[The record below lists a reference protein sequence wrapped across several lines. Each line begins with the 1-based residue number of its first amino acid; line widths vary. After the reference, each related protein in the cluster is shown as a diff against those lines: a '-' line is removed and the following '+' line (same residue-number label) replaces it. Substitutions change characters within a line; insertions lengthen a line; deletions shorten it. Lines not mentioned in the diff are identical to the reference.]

1 MDALTLSLGRNIL
14 KSGSRERTRMQK
26 YAAHLKSLH
35 IIVLTRKEHGY
46 TTEIH
51 EGNLHVYPTNSRGR
65 IMMLVD
71 ALMIGSDIVKKQ
83 EGMPLVISSQDPFEM
98 GLIALVL
105 ARKKHTTLH
114 VQLHGDY
121 FGSPFWRGNSPV
133 RVLRLLLARFIMKRA
148 AGIRVVSERIK
159 KSLLARGVD
168 ERSITVLPI
177 RPELET
183 FLGTPYAGGAHTP
196 FVFLIASRF
205 SPEKNIPLMI
215 RAFARIA
222 REHQNIHLRI
232 VGRGEGEKKISSLV
246 RALGIVERVTF
257 IPWTE
262 ALEVEMQQ
270 ADVFL
275 LSSDHEAYG
284 LTLVEALAAG
294 LPIITTDVG
303 CVGEVIQDEVHG
315 IVVPVRDE
323 TAFTSAMERMVT
335 DSDFRMACSKA
346 GKETAKRLASVSQEA
361 YARAWVASLSHSSN
375 TV

>member
-1 MDALTLSLGRNIL
+1 
-14 KSGSRERTRMQK
+14 MQE
-26 YAAHLKSLH
+26 YAVHLKSLH

-65 IMMLVD
+65 IMMLMD
-71 ALMIGSDIVKKQ
+71 AFRIGNGVVKKQ
-83 EGMPLVISSQDPFEM
+83 GGAPLVISSQDPFEM
-98 GLIALVL
+98 GLVALLL
-105 ARKKHTTLH
+105 ARKRHTTLH
-114 VQLHGDY
+114 VQIHGDY
-121 FGSPFWRGNSPV
+121 FGSPFWRGYSP
-133 RVLRLLLARFIMKRA
+133 LRAVQLILARFILSRA
-148 AGIRVVSERIK
+148 PGIRVVSERIK
-159 KSLLARGVD
+159 KSLLKRGFT
-168 ERSITVLPI
+168 EKRITVLPI
-177 RPELET
+177 RPEIEAYLH
-183 FLGTPYAGGAHTP
+183 TPHKEVTHTP

-205 SPEKNIPLMI
+205 SAEKNIPLMI
-215 RAFARIA
+215 HAFARVA
-222 REHQNIHLRI
+222 RNHQNIHLRI
-232 VGRGEGEKKISSLV
+232 VGRGVEERRIRSLIATLGLQEK
-246 RALGIVERVTF
+246 VTL

-262 ALEVEMQQ
+262 ALETEMQQ

-303 CVGEVIQDEVHG
+303 CVGEVIQGGVHG

-323 TAFTSAMERMVT
+323 IAFTSAMERMIT
-335 DSDFRMACSKA
+335 DSDFRSACSKA